1 MRLNCDTFQL
11 RAGTKPVPEGRASG
25 RLPHDCPQMFHVKH
39 SGKKGDRM
47 DVTAITQIVSTL
59 GFPIA
64 MCIYLLYRDG
74 KRDMAHK
81 EEMAKMTEAINNNTI
96 ALTQLAERMEKHD
109 TE

>member
-1 MRLNCDTFQL
+1 MFQVE
-11 RAGTKPVPEGRASG
+11 TT
-25 RLPHDCPQMFHVKH
+25 
-39 SGKKGDRM
+39 GKKGDKM

-74 KRDMAHK
+74 KRDEAHK

>member
-1 MRLNCDTFQL
+1 
-11 RAGTKPVPEGRASG
+11 
-25 RLPHDCPQMFHVKH
+25 
-39 SGKKGDRM
+39 M

-64 MCIYLLYRDG
+64 MCIYLLYRDS
-74 KRDMAHK
+74 KRDEAHK

-96 ALTQLAERMEKHD
+96 ALTQLAERMKKND

>member
-1 MRLNCDTFQL
+1 
-11 RAGTKPVPEGRASG
+11 
-25 RLPHDCPQMFHVKH
+25 
-39 SGKKGDRM
+39 M

-59 GFPIA
+59 GFPIV

-74 KRDMAHK
+74 KRDESHK

-96 ALTQLAERMEKHD
+96 ALTQLTERMEKYD

>member
-1 MRLNCDTFQL
+1 MRSV
-11 RAGTKPVPEGRASG
+11 AA
-25 RLPHDCPQMFHVKH
+25 RLPTMFQVETT
-39 SGKKGDRM
+39 GKKGDKM

-74 KRDMAHK
+74 KRDEAHK

>member
-1 MRLNCDTFQL
+1 
-11 RAGTKPVPEGRASG
+11 
-25 RLPHDCPQMFHVKH
+25 
-39 SGKKGDRM
+39 M

-74 KRDMAHK
+74 KRDEAHK

-109 TE
+109 AE